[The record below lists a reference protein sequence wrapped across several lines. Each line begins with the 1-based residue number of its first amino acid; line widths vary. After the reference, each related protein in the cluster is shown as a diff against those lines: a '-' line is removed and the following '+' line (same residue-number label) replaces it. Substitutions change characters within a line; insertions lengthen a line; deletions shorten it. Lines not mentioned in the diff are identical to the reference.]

1 MMPHRPDQLL
11 CGDQT
16 LGRRCHTVGA
26 APTSDDRDVGIK
38 RIVVGVDGSPVAT
51 AAARWAASEAAM
63 RGVDLTVV
71 HVAQPAPEAWLQTGW
86 PAIPVPT
93 EVVEHQLG
101 QGEKILAGTLEVIA
115 KTIGPR
121 RPRSITT
128 KLRVGAVVPILSS
141 FTPAESHMIVV
152 GRRRRGGIHRTL
164 LGSVSSAM
172 LHAAQCP
179 VTVVHDHIASARP
192 SGAPIVVGVD
202 CSAASTRATAI
213 AFDEASR
220 RAANVVA
227 VHAIDGPH
235 TSQAQELLT
244 HTLSGFEQR
253 HPDVGVRRVIVG
265 AQPADALLDESRA
278 AQLVVVGGSGRSGL
292 TDKLRGSVSAAVVQA
307 CRIPV
312 IVASRH
318 IDSKRIH
325 HRSLP
330 AKTPPE

>member
-1 MMPHRPDQLL
+1 MIPQSADQSF
-11 CGDQT
+11 CGDQA
-16 LGRRCHTVGA
+16 LGSSCRIGTV
-26 APTSDDRDVGIK
+26 PTSDDRDVGIK
-38 RIVVGVDGSPVAT
+38 CIVVGVDGSPAAT

-71 HVAQPAPEAWLQTGW
+71 HVVPPAPEIWWQTGW

-93 EVVEHQLG
+93 GVVEHQLG
-101 QGEKILAGTLEVIA
+101 QGEKILEATLGVIA

-121 RPRSITT
+121 RPRSITP
-128 KLRVGAVVPILSS
+128 KLRVGAVLPILSS
-141 FTPAESHMIVV
+141 FARAESHMIVV
-152 GRRRRGGIHRTL
+152 GQRRRGGIHRTL
-164 LGSVSSAM
+164 RGSVSSAV
-172 LHAAQCP
+172 LRAAQCP
-179 VTVVHDHIASARP
+179 VTVVPRHIASARP

-202 CSAASTRATAI
+202 WSAASACATAI

-244 HTLSGFEQR
+244 QILAAFEHR
-253 HPDVGVRRVIVG
+253 YPDVGVRRVIVG
-265 AQPADALLDESRA
+265 AHPADALLDESRA
-278 AQLVVVGGSGRSGL
+278 AQLVVVGGTGRSRL

-312 IVASRH
+312 IIASRH
-318 IDSKRIH
+318 IDSGRIQLEIGK
-325 HRSLP
+325 S
-330 AKTPPE
+330 

>member
-1 MMPHRPDQLL
+1 MMPHCPDQLF

-16 LGRRCHTVGA
+16 LGCRCHTVGT
-26 APTSDDRDVGIK
+26 APTSVDRDVGIN
-38 RIVVGVDGSPVAT
+38 RIAVGVDGSPAAT

-71 HVAQPAPEAWLQTGW
+71 HVVQPAPEVWLQTGW
-86 PAIPVPT
+86 AAIPVPT

-101 QGEKILAGTLEVIA
+101 QGEKLLEGTLEVIA

-128 KLRVGAVVPILSS
+128 KLRVGAVVPILAS
-141 FTPAESHMIVV
+141 FARAESHMIVV

-164 LGSVSSAM
+164 RGSVSSTV
-172 LHAAQCP
+172 LHAARCP
-179 VTVVHDHIASARP
+179 VTVVHHHIASARP
-192 SGAPIVVGVD
+192 SGAPIVIGVD

-244 HTLSGFEQR
+244 QTLAGFEQR

-265 AQPADALLDESRA
+265 DHPAHALLNESRA

-292 TDKLRGSVSAAVVQA
+292 TDKLGGSVSAAVVQA

-318 IDSKRIH
+318 IDSERIH
-325 HRSLP
+325 HRTLP
-330 AKTPPE
+330 AKTPP